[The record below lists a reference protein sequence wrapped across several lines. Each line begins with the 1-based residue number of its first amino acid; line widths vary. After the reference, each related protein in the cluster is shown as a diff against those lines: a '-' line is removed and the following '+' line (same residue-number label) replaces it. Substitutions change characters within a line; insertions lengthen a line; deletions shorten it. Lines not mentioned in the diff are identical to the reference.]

1 MKKIWDSKINRIFF
15 LLLFA
20 VTFIK
25 HLLAMILMP
34 DQISIMDTVAIEKYN
49 LISTTLNE
57 LDYLCFFF
65 SLVIFVNILGNCV
78 KMTKTEIDKDKDKNK
93 EDPFADVDF
102 SKLMD
107 DD

>member
-25 HLLAMILMP
+25 YLLAMILVP
-34 DQISIMDTVAIEKYN
+34 DQISIMDTF
-49 LISTTLNE
+49 
-57 LDYLCFFF
+57 DYLCFFF
-65 SLVIFVNILGNCV
+65 SLVIFTNIFGNCV
-78 KMTKTEIDKDKDKNK
+78 NMMKTEIDKDK